1 MEFWTSFAGQMVL
14 RGAATS
20 VTESYDR
27 FVDSAV
33 NAERLGFD
41 GVVASEHHFE
51 YNRFLPSPLQALA
64 AAAAATSRIRLITG
78 ALLLPLYDP
87 IRAAEM
93 ACAVDVLSGGRLVL
107 GLGQGYR
114 PMEFDGLAL
123 AKKTRG
129 ARHSEAIDILRLATT
144 HGCVTYTG
152 QHYQYDNVV
161 VRPTPVQRPIELW
174 FCGGNS
180 PAGAQRAARAGVDYW
195 AANLPLAAAKALM
208 DKYRDYAREA
218 GQRPERLR
226 VSMFRDVFIGETVA
240 EAEAARQVYLDVYYN
255 EHIRSY
261 GYLLDDAGAPLYE
274 PPFDHPAYL
283 QFVDSLFCGTYASVI
298 EELKK
303 YEELGV
309 HSITVPPIQIEAF
322 STHILPAFRRRSH

>member
-20 VTESYDR
+20 VTENCDQ
-27 FVDSAV
+27 FVESAV

-78 ALLLPLYDP
+78 AMLIPLYDP
-87 IRAAEM
+87 VLAAEM

-129 ARHSEAIDILRLATT
+129 ARHTEAMEIMRLGTRQGRFSYA
-144 HGCVTYTG
+144 GK
-152 QHYQYDNVV
+152 HYQYENIEFV
-161 VRPTPVQRPIELW
+161 PTPVQRPIDMW

-180 PAGAQRAARAGVDYW
+180 VAGAQRAARSGFDYW
-195 AANLPLAAAKALM
+195 TANLPLESAKQII
-208 DKYRDYAREA
+208 DIYKNFAREA
-218 GQRPERLR
+218 GHNPDQLR
-226 VSMFRDVFIGETVA
+226 VAIFRDVFIGETEE
-240 EAEAARQVYLDVYYN
+240 EAKAARQVYLDVYYN

-261 GYLLDDAGAPLYE
+261 GYLMDDNGEPLYE

-283 QFVDSLFCGTYASVI
+283 RFVDSLFCGTYEMVI
-298 EELKK
+298 EELKH
-303 YEELGV
+303 YETLGI

-322 STHILPAFRRRSH
+322 SKHILPAFSKRVV

>member
-1 MEFWTSFAGQMVL
+1 VEFWTSFAGQMIL

-20 VTESYDR
+20 VTASYDR

-78 ALLLPLYDP
+78 AMLLPLYDP
-87 IRAAEM
+87 LHAAEM
-93 ACAVDVLSGGRLVL
+93 ACTVDVLCNGRLTL

-114 PMEFDGLAL
+114 PMEFDGLARE
-123 AKKTRG
+123 KKTRG
-129 ARHSEAIDILRLATT
+129 ARHSEAMEILRLATRQ
-144 HGCVTYTG
+144 GRFTYNG
-152 QHYQYDNVV
+152 VHYHYEDCNVV
-161 VRPTPVQRPIELW
+161 PAPVQHPIDMW

-180 PAGAQRAARAGVDYW
+180 RAGAQRAARSGFDYW
-195 AANLPLAAAKALM
+195 TANLPLEPAKQLIEE
-208 DKYRDYAREA
+208 YRGFARDA
-218 GQRPERLR
+218 GHQPERLR
-226 VSMFRDVFIGETVA
+226 VAIFRDVFVGETVD
-240 EAEAARQVYLDVYYN
+240 EARAARQTYLDVYYN

-261 GYLLDDAGAPLYE
+261 GYLLDDDGNPLYE

-283 QFVDSLFCGTYASVI
+283 RFVDSLYCGTYGMVVD
-298 EELKK
+298 ELKRF
-303 YEELGV
+303 ERLGV
-309 HSITVPPIQIEAF
+309 HSITVPPIQIAAF
-322 STHILPAFRRRSH
+322 SKHVLPAFSKRAA

>member
-20 VTESYDR
+20 VTENYDR
-27 FVDSAV
+27 FVNSAV

-78 ALLLPLYDP
+78 AMLLPLYDP

-114 PMEFDGLAL
+114 PVEFDGLGV

-129 ARHSEAIDILRLATT
+129 ARHSEAMDILRLATT
-144 HGCVTYTG
+144 HGRVSYSG
-152 QHYQYDNVV
+152 QHYRFDNVEV
-161 VRPTPVQRPIELW
+161 NPASLQHPIELW

-180 PAGAQRAARAGVDYW
+180 VVGARRAARAGIDYW
-195 AANLPLAAAKALM
+195 AANLPLEPARTLIARYKEF
-208 DKYRDYAREA
+208 AREA
-218 GQRPERLR
+218 GHRPEQLR
-226 VSMFRDVFIGETVA
+226 VAIFRDVFIGETVE
-240 EAEAARQVYLDVYYN
+240 EARAARQQYLDLYYD

-261 GYLLDDAGAPLYE
+261 GYLLDADGQPLFE

-283 QFVDSLFCGTYASVI
+283 QFVDSLYCGSYQMVI
-298 EELKK
+298 EELTH
-303 YEELGV
+303 YESLGV
-309 HSITVPPIQIEAF
+309 HSITVPPIQIDAF
-322 STHILPAFRRRSH
+322 SKHILPAFRRRGQ